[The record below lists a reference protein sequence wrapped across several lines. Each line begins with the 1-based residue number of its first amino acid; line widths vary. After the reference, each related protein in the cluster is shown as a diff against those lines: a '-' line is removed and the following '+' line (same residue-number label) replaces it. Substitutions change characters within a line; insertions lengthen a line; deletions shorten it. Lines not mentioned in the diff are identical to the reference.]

1 MLQTPEADETP
12 RVLVHRCRSWAEAR
26 RAFDVLRVGFVP
38 ERRIAVRARG
48 LSWVRPVTRGRA
60 AARAAVAGA
69 VGGALVGAGLRA
81 LGLIDTGVAV
91 GIGALAAA
99 TIGAVVAAVMIVAAH
114 RLRREDPAVPDTGHL
129 AAEVYEIAVE
139 PGYVEKARRVLSA

>member
-1 MLQTPEADETP
+1 MLHTADADETP

-26 RAFDVLRVGFVP
+26 RVFDILRVGFVP

-48 LSWVRPVTRGRA
+48 LSWVRPVSKARA
-60 AARAAVAGA
+60 TARAAVAGGI
-69 VGGALVGAGLRA
+69 GGALVGAGLRA
-81 LGLIDTGVAV
+81 LGLIEGSVVA
-91 GIGALAAA
+91 GAAALAAA
-99 TIGAVVAAVMIVAAH
+99 VIGAAVGAGMIVAAH

-139 PGYVEKARRVLSA
+139 TGRARRVLSA

>member
-1 MLQTPEADETP
+1 M
-12 RVLVHRCRSWAEAR
+12 LVHRCRSWVEAR

-38 ERRIAVRARG
+38 ERRITVRARG

-60 AARAAVAGA
+60 AARAAVAGT

-81 LGLIDTGVAV
+81 LGLIDDGVAV

-99 TIGAVVAAVMIVAAH
+99 VLGALAAGLTIVAAH
-114 RLRREDPAVPDTGHL
+114 RLRSEDPAVPDAGHL
-129 AAEVYEIAVE
+129 TAEVYEIAVE
-139 PGYVEKARRVLSA
+139 PDYAEKARRVLSA